1 MSYIMEHLKKVVVPY
16 IMEQREYM
24 IKKMEVEETTDRALD
39 SDWEKSG
46 ADVSATHACKTTLN

>member
-1 MSYIMEHLKKVVVPY
+1 MEHLKKVVVPY